1 MKLFKSIILCLF
13 TIMSFSA
20 CSNVEKQKEG
30 IQMIDYH
37 NPKKVCFGRI
47 EVTVPKETEVEY
59 SNFNY
64 NGSNI
69 EVVEDI
75 KNYDAFKKLIADK
88 IQYLKHEPH
97 ETEGVLLKQE
107 IQGPVDPTSRMIS
120 HIIVF
125 RDGKYVTS
133 LYEIYAYLYLRPNK
147 FLILKSGASNDLLN
161 ESIADMQHTLKSIK
175 IRSTKGEEQAGLC
188 WKEFFI
194 ADDMSK
200 NLPFMGGNLYL
211 DFPGYPGVR
220 ANIDHRIRLTSD
232 IPLIDL
238 MRKNQQELPVM
249 LKLHLDMKNLR
260 EHEKT
265 IHGLAGEEVLSH
277 VSQRGHF
284 ERGSELGAWQYL
296 GSLDNKN
303 DPYIYYTLVSAVM
316 TDPDE
321 PLNSNVSQKNFL
333 RLNDFILNS
342 IQVSP
347 NNKKENKIQK

>member
-13 TIMSFSA
+13 TTMSFSA

-30 IQMIDYH
+30 IQVIDYS

-47 EVTVPKETEVEY
+47 EMTVPKETEVEY

-64 NGSNI
+64 NGS
-69 EVVEDI
+69 DI
-75 KNYDAFKKLIADK
+75 SVDESIKTYEAYQKLINDK
-88 IQYLKHEPH
+88 IQYLKTEPH
-97 ETEGVLLKQE
+97 KTEGVLLKQE
-107 IQGPVDPTSRMIS
+107 ISGTVQQAGRSTS
-120 HIIVF
+120 HIIVYRPTEYTKSAF
-125 RDGKYVTS
+125 LMYG
-133 LYEIYAYLYLRPNK
+133 YLYLRPGK
-147 FLILKSGASNDLLN
+147 LIILKSGASNDLLD
-161 ESIADMQHTLKSIK
+161 EAIAEIEHNLKSIK
-175 IRSTKGEEQAGLC
+175 IRSTQDEKQAGLC

-194 ADDMSK
+194 VDDMSR
-200 NLPFMGGNLYL
+200 NIPFTGGHLYFK
-211 DFPGYPGVR
+211 FPGYPGVR
-220 ANIDHRIRLTSD
+220 ANIEHRVRLTSD

-238 MRKNQQELPVM
+238 MRKNQQELPEM
-249 LKLHLDMKNLR
+249 LKLHLNMKNLR

-265 IHGLAGEEVLSH
+265 IHGLAGQEVLNH
-277 VSQRGHF
+277 AHRRGHF

-296 GSLDNKN
+296 GSLDNEN

-347 NNKKENKIQK
+347 NNKKD

>member
-1 MKLFKSIILCLF
+1 
-13 TIMSFSA
+13 
-20 CSNVEKQKEG
+20 
-30 IQMIDYH
+30 MIDYS

-47 EVTVPKETEVEY
+47 EMTVPKETQVEY

-69 EVVEDI
+69 SIDGSI
-75 KNYDAFKKLIADK
+75 KTYEAYQKLINDK
-88 IQYLKHEPH
+88 IQYLKTEPH
-97 ETEGVLLKQE
+97 KTEGVLLKSE
-107 IQGPVDPTSRMIS
+107 TQGPVQQVGRSIS
-120 HIIVF
+120 HIIVY
-125 RDGKYVTS
+125 RQDKYTTEA
-133 LYEIYAYLYLRPNK
+133 YEIYGYLFIRPGK
-147 FLILKSGASNDLLN
+147 LLVLKSGADNDLLN
-161 ESIADMQHTLKSIK
+161 ESLADMQHTLKSIK

-200 NLPFMGGNLYL
+200 NLPFMGGHLYFK
-211 DFPGYPGVR
+211 FPAYPGVR
-220 ANIDHRIRLTSD
+220 ANIEHRVRLTSD

-238 MRKNQQELPVM
+238 MRKNQQELPEM
-249 LKLHLDMKNLR
+249 LKLHLNMKNLR

-265 IHGLAGEEVLSH
+265 IHGLAGQEVLNH
-277 VSQRGHF
+277 AHRRGHF

-296 GSLDNKN
+296 GSLDNEN

-321 PLNSNVSQKNFL
+321 PLNSSISQKNFL
-333 RLNDFILNS
+333 QLNDFILNS

-347 NNKKENKIQK
+347 NNKKDK